1 MWQVIEMFMESDTD
15 DFMWLYANE
24 ECANET
30 LAICEKRE
38 SVPNVMNYMEVI
50 NNMQIPENVDDF
62 RYHYRVSRDF
72 FDVILGELFE
82 NLLRKGHGQHETVT
96 PEKQLLVGLCYM
108 ANMQSMRELAHVF
121 SLSKSTVHSTVLG
134 VIDAI
139 VCVLGNR
146 VS

>member
-38 SVPNVMNYMEVI
+38 SVPNVINYMEVI

-62 RYHYRVSRDF
+62 RYHYRVSRYF

-108 ANMQSMRELAHVF
+108 ANMQSMR
-121 SLSKSTVHSTVLG
+121 TGT
-134 VIDAI
+134 
-139 VCVLGNR
+139 CVQFIQVNCP
-146 VS
+146 